1 MKSSPSRNSKNLLI
15 CITSNCI
22 KEEDIDIL
30 SCDRCQRNV
39 HYRCS
44 MLPAYQIQ
52 LFQMKTRQHKFVC
65 INCVNVD
72 AKILELVP
80 VKKRPQP
87 SLKMEKEI
95 KDLTRELDACKAL
108 LKQYDS
114 NKALNDTSIEE
125 LNQLK
130 KNLDSNPAL
139 YTLEYVEQKF

>member
-1 MKSSPSRNSKNLLI
+1 
-15 CITSNCI
+15 
-22 KEEDIDIL
+22 
-30 SCDRCQRNV
+30 
-39 HYRCS
+39 

-72 AKILELVP
+72 TKILELFP
-80 VKKRPQP
+80 VKMRSQT

-95 KDLTRELDACKAL
+95 KYLTRELDACKAL

-139 YTLEYVEQKF
+139 HTLEYVEQKF